1 MVTLQ
6 ISKMYSVSPH
16 QAHSLKRLIFN
27 EGSITFVF
35 WFKIHALMNNTVLS
49 LCSKCISMWK
59 KGKDIVHIF
68 TTFPKGSNKISVK
81 IYVPVYL
88 KFSWMKPNLWM
99 EDIFFNMQLKQEYIQ
114 LKRLFKS

>member
-1 MVTLQ
+1 MHLWIIQYFPYVQ
-6 ISKMYSVSPH
+6 NAY
-16 QAHSLKRLIFN
+16 
-27 EGSITFVF
+27 
-35 WFKIHALMNNTVLS
+35 
-49 LCSKCISMWK
+49 LCGK

-99 EDIFFNMQLKQEYIQ
+99 EDIFFKYAIKARIYSIKKVIQ
-114 LKRLFKS
+114 VIKNCQTNSIFFLLISTL

>member
-1 MVTLQ
+1 MHLWIIQYLPYVQ
-6 ISKMYSVSPH
+6 NAY
-16 QAHSLKRLIFN
+16 
-27 EGSITFVF
+27 
-35 WFKIHALMNNTVLS
+35 
-49 LCSKCISMWK
+49 LCGK